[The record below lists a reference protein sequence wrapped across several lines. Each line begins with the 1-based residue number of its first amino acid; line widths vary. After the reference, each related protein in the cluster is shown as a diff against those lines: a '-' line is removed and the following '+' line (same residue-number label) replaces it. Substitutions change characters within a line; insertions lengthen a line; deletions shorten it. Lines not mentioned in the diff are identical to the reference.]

1 MKKLLLLLLMLIVL
15 LSCGRG
21 GKALDTAP
29 SRVVPDSFAIGLNL
43 FNKGRAASHS
53 SANMDSVLFYMQLAE
68 NFFKRE
74 GDKAQVN
81 RFIAFIYSSRGMLD
95 EAVPY
100 FLKASRMA
108 DEWQYSSICQ
118 EVAKAYAAAGR
129 FREGVLVLDLIRKNM
144 NDRKVV
150 PYYHLAKGNL
160 WAGVNEYDS
169 AVTYYRTASISLNR
183 WVAAEASRRLKML
196 YFSQGKDSCSFY
208 AALAANEH
216 LVNELRR
223 EEGFENRTQYEK
235 AKLENEL
242 NRLKIDKQRRE
253 IWLLSL
259 GLCFVV
265 AFAVGYIVWQRRKRQ
280 MYKQLWR
287 EQSLRLSQTEQ
298 LLQQSEEL
306 NMLRE
311 KEGMLRE
318 SLFRRM
324 KSFHKIPSLEKEE
337 EASEEESDSQNRRI
351 ALSDEEWEDI
361 RQTVDGSY
369 DRFSVRL
376 LEAFPGLSMKDIY
389 FCCLVKINV
398 SIKDLSDIYCISRT
412 SISRKKQRMK
422 RDKLGLTENNETLD
436 DFLRRF

>member
-1 MKKLLLLLLMLIVL
+1 MLIVL

-81 RFIAFIYSSRGMLD
+81 RFIGFIYSSRGMLD

-129 FREGVLVLDLIRKNM
+129 FREGVLILDLIRKNM

-196 YFSQGKDSCSFY
+196 YSSQGKDSCSFY

-242 NRLKIDKQRRE
+242 NRLKIDKQRPRN
-253 IWLLSL
+253 L
-259 GLCFVV
+259 
-265 AFAVGYIVWQRRKRQ
+265 AFEFRALFCSSICG
-280 MYKQLWR
+280 
-287 EQSLRLSQTEQ
+287 RLYCLAASQT
-298 LLQQSEEL
+298 
-306 NMLRE
+306 
-311 KEGMLRE
+311 
-318 SLFRRM
+318 
-324 KSFHKIPSLEKEE
+324 P
-337 EASEEESDSQNRRI
+337 D
-351 ALSDEEWEDI
+351 
-361 RQTVDGSY
+361 V
-369 DRFSVRL
+369 
-376 LEAFPGLSMKDIY
+376 
-389 FCCLVKINV
+389 
-398 SIKDLSDIYCISRT
+398 
-412 SISRKKQRMK
+412 
-422 RDKLGLTENNETLD
+422 
-436 DFLRRF
+436 

>member
-1 MKKLLLLLLMLIVL
+1 MKKLLLLLLILIVL

-21 GKALDTAP
+21 GKALDSVP
-29 SRVVPDSFAIGLNL
+29 SRIVPDSFAIGLNL
-43 FNKGRAASHS
+43 FNKARTASHN

-81 RFIAFIYSSRGMLD
+81 RFIAFIYSSRGRLD
-95 EAVPY
+95 EAMPY

-108 DEWQYSSICQ
+108 NEWQYSSICQ
-118 EVAKAYAAAGR
+118 EVAKAYATAGR

-144 NDRKVV
+144 NDRTVV

-223 EEGFENRTQYEK
+223 EESFENRTQYEK

-253 IWLLSL
+253 IGLLSL

-311 KEGMLRE
+311 KESMLRE

-337 EASEEESDSQNRRI
+337 EASDEESDSQNRRI

-376 LEAFPGLSMKDIY
+376 LEAFPGLSMKDVY

-412 SISRKKQRMK
+412 SISRKKQRMR